1 MQALTDIY
9 AEMTNLEYWMGRG
22 LGWRKQITRPVTW
35 EPQGRA
41 MSWSI
46 HEDSISAGCEEELHC
61 ILRSLINKSGSGVI
75 QRGCQGERKAK
86 KISHHV
92 GLGTR

>member
-1 MQALTDIY
+1 MQALPDIY
-9 AEMTNLEYWMGRG
+9 ADMANLEYWMGRG

-46 HEDSISAGCEEELHC
+46 HEDSIPDGCEEELHC
-61 ILRSLINKSGSGVI
+61 IL
-75 QRGCQGERKAK
+75 
-86 KISHHV
+86 
-92 GLGTR
+92 